1 MAVQQTQALPPQYVE
16 DLQKD
21 YGTQLT
27 ATTAAP
33 LNTGLFAPQV
43 AGQDQAQTDAY
54 DLATGQGIGAF
65 QNYLNQAGTYDTG
78 AAGFQ
83 TGAQQY
89 GTQAAGAL
97 GTAGTSLAN
106 AGIYGTQAAGTL
118 GAAGTALGGA
128 GAYGTAAG
136 GFSGPQA
143 YSQFMSPYQQDVI
156 DATLSE
162 YDTQA
167 ASGMQG
173 IADRASMSGNLG
185 GGREG
190 VMRSQYQ
197 NKSDLN
203 RALLQSG
210 LLQQG
215 FTQANQ
221 LSNQAFGQQSNLA
234 NLQMGIAD
242 RQRGISDSQRNLGQ
256 LELGTADRELN
267 VGNQLMNLGTQQM
280 NLGDQQLNLSK
291 NQQGLAQL
299 APSLYGQ
306 DINTLRSAGAGQQAQ
321 EQAQLDATREAN
333 RLAAYEPYERLGY
346 LGSGIA
352 SIASGAP
359 GQYQSMVT
367 PNPTP
372 LQNAL
377 GIAGVAGGLMTGYG
391 DMMGTSA

>member
-33 LNTGLFAPQV
+33 LNTGLFAPKV
-43 AGQDQAQTDAY
+43 AGQDQAQQDAY
-54 DLATGQGIGAF
+54 TMATTQGQGIGAF
-65 QNYLNQAGTYDTG
+65 QPYI
-78 AAGFQ
+78 
-83 TGAQQY
+83 
-89 GTQAAGAL
+89 TQ
-97 GTAGTSLAN
+97 
-106 AGIYGTQAAGTL
+106 
-118 GAAGTALGGA
+118 A
-128 GAYGTAAG
+128 GAYDTAAAG
-136 GFSGPQA
+136 LSGPQA
-143 YSQFMSPYQQDVI
+143 YQGFMSPYQQDVI
-156 DATLSE
+156 NATLSE

-167 ASGMQG
+167 AAGLAG
-173 IADRASMSGNLG
+173 IGQQAAMSGNLG

-197 NKSDLN
+197 NKSDMN

-221 LSNQAFGQQSNLA
+221 LANQAFGQQM
-234 NLQMGIAD
+234 Q
-242 RQRGISDSQRNLGQ
+242 LGQ
-256 LELGTADRELN
+256 
-267 VGNQLMNLGTQQM
+267 
-280 NLGDQQLNLSK
+280 
-291 NQQGLAQL
+291 NQQGLAQQV
-299 APSLYGQ
+299 PGLYGQ
-306 DINTLRSAGAGQQAQ
+306 DIGTLGSAGAIQQAQ
-321 EQAQLDATREAN
+321 EQAGLDAKREEE

-391 DMMGTSA
+391 DMMQGKYYQGQV